1 MPSLTYFL
9 VALIGVTILAAIFLF
24 NRYHSHERSYRR
36 RTTREN
42 AASAKLVAYKRR
54 PNHA

>member
-9 VALIGVTILAAIFLF
+9 VALVGVTILAAKFLF
-24 NRYHSHERSYRR
+24 KRYHSHEPGYRR

-42 AASAKLVAYKRR
+42 TASGKLVACKRR